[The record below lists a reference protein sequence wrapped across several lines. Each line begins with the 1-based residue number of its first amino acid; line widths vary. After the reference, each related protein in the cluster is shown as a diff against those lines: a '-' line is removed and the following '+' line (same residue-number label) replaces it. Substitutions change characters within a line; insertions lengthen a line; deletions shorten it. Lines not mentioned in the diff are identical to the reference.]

1 MSTIIQIKRST
12 GAAAP
17 IDGILENGEL
27 AYSQDGSNNGANA
40 ILYIESVESGSNVIH
55 RIGGKYYTSIIE
67 SATSSSVPNTLVRRD
82 ANGAV
87 NLTVSNATT
96 ANSWSTPRYIF
107 LGGDLSGNVAID
119 GSSNVTLTATVINNS
134 VTLGADTTG
143 DYVNNVLAGAGLV
156 ASGQGGETANVTLA
170 LGTSGVTAGVYG
182 NVSSLPSIT
191 VDQYG
196 RITTA
201 SNVNLV
207 TTNITEGTN
216 LYYTNARVRSTLTS
230 GNGIS
235 YNTTTGN
242 ITLSPTGVTANTYG
256 GGATIPVITVDQFG
270 RITTASNSSIATSLS
285 IAGGTGTDTVS
296 LLTDTLT
303 FAGTA
308 NEIETAVT
316 NNQVQF
322 GLPDNVTIGNDLTVS
337 GNLVVQGVVTTLNT
351 AVAVVEDPLLKLG
364 NANPADSLDLGFFG
378 VYTSGGTKYAGL
390 FRDASDSGK
399 FKLFQDL
406 QGDPDSV
413 PNVVN
418 TGGAGYAIATL
429 VSHLTGGN
437 VSGLLNPI
445 AVVDGGIGR
454 ATLTA
459 NSIMFPNTTTSFGFA
474 TGTSGQVLQ
483 LSTTGIPVFG
493 HLDGGTY

>member
-1 MSTIIQIKRST
+1 MSTIIQIKRSS

-17 IDGILENGEL
+17 SEAILEQGEL
-27 AYSQDGSNNGANA
+27 AYSQDAITNGANA
-40 ILYIESVESGSNVIH
+40 ILYIESVESGANVVH
-55 RIGGKYYTSIIE
+55 RIGGKYYTKQIE
-67 SATSSSVPNTLVRRD
+67 DATASATPYTIVRRD
-82 ANGAV
+82 ANNFFAG
-87 NLTVSNATT
+87 TVTLAQT
-96 ANSWSTPRYIF
+96 ANAWTTPRTIS
-107 LGGDLSGNVAID
+107 LTGDVTGNVTLD
-119 GSSNVTLTATVINNS
+119 GSSNVTLNTTIQFNTI
-134 VTLGADTTG
+134 TLGTDTQG
-143 DYVNNVLAGAGLV
+143 DYVANILQGPGLV
-156 ASGQGGETANVTLA
+156 ITGQGGETATPLISLSNT
-170 LGTSGVTAGVYG
+170 GVTAKTYG
-182 NVSSLPSIT
+182 GTTTIPVIAI
-191 VDQYG
+191 DQYG

-201 SNVNLV
+201 ANANV
-207 TTNITEGTN
+207 
-216 LYYTNARVRSTLTS
+216 A
-230 GNGIS
+230 
-235 YNTTTGN
+235 
-242 ITLSPTGVTANTYG
+242 TA
-256 GGATIPVITVDQFG
+256 
-270 RITTASNSSIATSLS
+270 LS
-285 IAGGTGTDTVS
+285 IAGGTGTDTVN

-308 NEIETAVT
+308 NEIETIVT

-322 GLPDNVTIGNDLTVS
+322 GLPDNITIGNDLTVS

-378 VYTSGGTKYAGL
+378 VYTNGGVKYAGL

-429 VSHLTGGN
+429 VSNLTGGN

-445 AVVDGGIGR
+445 AVTDGGIGR
-454 ATLTA
+454 GTLTA
-459 NSIMFPNTTTSFGFA
+459 NSIMFPNTTSSFGFA

>member
-12 GAAAP
+12 GAGAP
-17 IDGILENGEL
+17 TDGILENGEL

-55 RIGGKYYTSIIE
+55 RVGGKYYTAIIE
-67 SATSSSVPNTLVRRD
+67 SATSVNTPNTLVKRD

-87 NLTVSNATT
+87 NLSVSNATT
-96 ANSWSTPRYIF
+96 ANSWSVPRYIT

-170 LGTSGVTAGVYG
+170 LGVSGVTAGTYG
-182 NVSSLPSIT
+182 NTSSIPAIT

-201 SNVNLV
+201 SNV
-207 TTNITEGTN
+207 
-216 LYYTNARVRSTLTS
+216 
-230 GNGIS
+230 
-235 YNTTTGN
+235 
-242 ITLSPTGVTANTYG
+242 
-256 GGATIPVITVDQFG
+256 
-270 RITTASNSSIATSLS
+270 SIATNLS

-296 LLTDTLT
+296 LITDTLT

-308 NEIETAVT
+308 NEIETTVT

-322 GLPDNVTIGNDLTVS
+322 GLPNSVTITDNLTVG
-337 GNLVVQGVVTTLNT
+337 GNLVINGVVTTLNT
-351 AVAVVEDPLLKLG
+351 AVTVVEDPLLKLG
-364 NANPADSLDLGFFG
+364 NTNPADSLDLGFFG
-378 VYTSGGTKYAGL
+378 VYTSSGTKFAGL

-399 FKLFQDL
+399 FKLFTGL
-406 QGDPDSV
+406 EGDPDSV
-413 PNVVN
+413 PNVVDTSG
-418 TGGAGYAIATL
+418 TGYSIGTL
-429 VSHLTGGN
+429 VSNLTGGN

-445 AVVDGGIGR
+445 AVADGGTGR